1 MFVVA
6 EHHIDCDD
14 VRVEFHGAMCAMV
27 AAMGNQTLFF
37 HLLGWIVFH
46 TTKSCVVAV
55 VVDGVLAQVRMHFG

>member
-6 EHHIDCDD
+6 EHHIDYDD
-14 VRVEFHGAMCAMV
+14 VRVEFHGAMV
-27 AAMGNQTLFF
+27 AARDNRTLFF
-37 HLLGWIVFH
+37 HLLGLIVFH

>member
-6 EHHIDCDD
+6 EHHIDYDD
-14 VRVEFHGAMCAMV
+14 VRVECAMGAMV
-27 AAMGNQTLFF
+27 AARDNQTLFF
-37 HLLGWIVFH
+37 HLLGLIVFH

>member
-6 EHHIDCDD
+6 EHHIDYDD
-14 VRVEFHGAMCAMV
+14 VRVEFHGAMVV
-27 AAMGNQTLFF
+27 ARDNQTLFF
-37 HLLGWIVFH
+37 HLLGLIVFH

>member
-1 MFVVA
+1 MFVVD
-6 EHHIDCDD
+6 EHHIDYDD
-14 VRVEFHGAMCAMV
+14 VRIEFHGAMV

-37 HLLGWIVFH
+37 HLLGLIVFH

>member
-6 EHHIDCDD
+6 EHHIDYDD
-14 VRVEFHGAMCAMV
+14 VRVEFHGAMV
-27 AAMGNQTLFF
+27 AAMDNQTLFF

>member
-6 EHHIDCDD
+6 EHHIDYDD
-14 VRVEFHGAMCAMV
+14 VRVEFHGAMV
-27 AAMGNQTLFF
+27 AARDNQTLFF
-37 HLLGWIVFH
+37 HLPGLIVFH